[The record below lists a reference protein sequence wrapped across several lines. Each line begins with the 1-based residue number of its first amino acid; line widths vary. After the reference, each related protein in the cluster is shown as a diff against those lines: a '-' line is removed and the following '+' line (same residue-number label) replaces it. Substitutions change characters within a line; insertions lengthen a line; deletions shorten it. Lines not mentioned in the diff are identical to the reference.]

1 MPVRYSFLQKLAG
14 GVFCSH
20 DKRRGFLRATLFSA
34 LAGLALG
41 LSSTS
46 AHAQAREEGKLLLAS
61 QVLEELRTSR
71 DGGIPDRLLERAYGI
86 AVIPDMTK
94 IAFFA
99 GGRRGNGV
107 LVYRNKD
114 GRFTNPIFI
123 TMTGGSFGFQ
133 WGVQSTDIVLVFTT
147 PRGIEGITG
156 GKVTLGA
163 DASVAAGP
171 VGRESSASTDMTF
184 KAEVYSYSR
193 SRGVFA
199 GLALDGSVISIDD
212 DENEAFYRKHGV
224 TATDIA
230 SGAVTT
236 SDDTASRFLAAI
248 ATSTHGEQTASAA
261 PAPAAPATSPS
272 PANPSS
278 QPASPP
284 QPSPLSSSSGA
295 QTFPMEDS
303 KPGSEPPPPAAPAPP
318 PAPAPAAPP
327 Q

>member
-1 MPVRYSFLQKLAG
+1 MRI
-14 GVFCSH
+14 
-20 DKRRGFLRATLFSA
+20 RTTLFSA
-34 LAGLALG
+34 LAGLSLAIG
-41 LSSTS
+41 
-46 AHAQAREEGKLLLAS
+46 AAAVHAQAREEGKLLLAS
-61 QVLEELRTSR
+61 QVLEELRNSR

-107 LVYRNKD
+107 LVYRGKD

-123 TMTGGSFGFQ
+123 TMTGGSFGWQ

-147 PRGIEGITG
+147 PKGIEGITG

-171 VGRESSASTDMTF
+171 VGRNASASTDMSF

-199 GLALDGSVISIDD
+199 GLAVDGTVISIDD

-224 TATDIA
+224 TASDIA
-230 SGAVTT
+230 TGAVTT
-236 SDDTASRFLAAI
+236 NDDTARRFLTAVT
-248 ATSTHGEQTASAA
+248 TSTHGTQTASAA
-261 PAPAAPATSPS
+261 PPPTASAS
-272 PANPSS
+272 PAP
-278 QPASPP
+278 QPASPA
-284 QPSPLSSSSGA
+284 QPSPLSSSGGA
-295 QTFPMEDS
+295 QSFPMEDAQ
-303 KPGSEPPPPAAPAPP
+303 PGREPTPTPR
-318 PAPAPAAPP
+318 
-327 Q
+327 